1 MLSTKVECSQP
12 RDKMKNEPNS
22 SLSFPLKLYTLLDN
36 EDGDVVK
43 WVPHGFA
50 FVITNQEKLVYD
62 ILPKYFKRK

>member
-1 MLSTKVECSQP
+1 
-12 RDKMKNEPNS
+12 MKNEPNS

>member
-1 MLSTKVECSQP
+1 MLQTKVECIQSK
-12 RDKMKNEPNS
+12 DKMKSEPNS

-50 FVITNQEKLVYD
+50 FIITNQEKLVYD